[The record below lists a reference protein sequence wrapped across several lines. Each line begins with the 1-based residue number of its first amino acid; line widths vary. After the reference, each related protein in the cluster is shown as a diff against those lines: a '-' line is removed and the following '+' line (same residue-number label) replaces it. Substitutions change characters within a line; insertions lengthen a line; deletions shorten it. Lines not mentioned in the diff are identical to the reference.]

1 MRLKHWSRAERPI
14 AQVPRACHAHGAE
27 KASRQ
32 EAPCD
37 SSAPGNVPGA
47 RARVPRPLSLCLPGP
62 LTLHLPFCGP
72 LTGFFC
78 SWRSVGCES
87 GPRRPPPARGHASS
101 FLQDP
106 GPGPDCGVG
115 APPQPLSP
123 LSGPLLLSATAT
135 VLFLRPA
142 NTGLEHGSAFPPCYQ
157 LSRRSTQRA
166 TGGEPTLLGPAL
178 CREKRA
184 VSAAQWG
191 AEHRRGPGVQGW
203 GLLCPSPLSQ
213 SPVCICSPSSQHQ
226 GPSGLTDSDTWLQ
239 TEKADCQGLGTF
251 WEAPNGRA
259 MQSPGLAA
267 KWPSPSGWQGVQH
280 SRDATRLCGPGT
292 GWSGQLVCYSCSGNS
307 AREGRRR
314 SDNGALEPLAH

>member
-1 MRLKHWSRAERPI
+1 MAPGDPPRSGPHQLFPAGPGSRPGLWGRRPS
-14 AQVPRACHAHGAE
+14 P
-27 KASRQ
+27 
-32 EAPCD
+32 APFPSLR
-37 SSAPGNVPGA
+37 SSAPLGHRYRPIPPSSKHWAGARKCLSTLLPTEQEVYTASNGRRAHPPGA
-47 RARVPRPLSLCLPGP
+47 C
-62 LTLHLPFCGP
+62 TLQREAG
-72 LTGFFC
+72 GV
-78 SWRSVGCES
+78 RSS
-87 GPRRPPPARGHASS
+87 
-101 FLQDP
+101 
-106 GPGPDCGVG
+106 
-115 APPQPLSP
+115 
-123 LSGPLLLSATAT
+123 
-135 VLFLRPA
+135 
-142 NTGLEHGSAFPPCYQ
+142 
-157 LSRRSTQRA
+157 
-166 TGGEPTLLGPAL
+166 
-178 CREKRA
+178 
-184 VSAAQWG
+184 WG

-314 SDNGALEPLAH
+314 SDDGALEPLAH